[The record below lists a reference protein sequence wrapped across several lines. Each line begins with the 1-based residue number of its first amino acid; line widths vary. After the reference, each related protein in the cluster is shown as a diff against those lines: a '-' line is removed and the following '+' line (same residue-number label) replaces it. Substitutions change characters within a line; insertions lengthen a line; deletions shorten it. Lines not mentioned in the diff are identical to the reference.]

1 MSADKQIEELS
12 IRLQLAGAWISVWR
26 KAYDALLHHGINVR
40 STKEWKETALLDAAL
55 EAKDIR
61 EGQSSILEYLRRVES
76 GLVAAVRRKGLF
88 KVT

>member
-1 MSADKQIEELS
+1 MSAEKQIEELS
-12 IRLQLAGAWISVWR
+12 VRLSLAGAWISVWR
-26 KAYDALLHHGINVR
+26 KAYDALLHHGINIR
-40 STKEWKETALLDAAL
+40 STKEWKDTALLDAAL

-61 EGQSSILEYLRRVES
+61 EGQSSILEYLRRLES